1 MRQFRPAT
9 LGIDNAFAAATLF
22 AYRIAAFF
30 MLALL
35 DDPAML
41 ALAFC

>member
-1 MRQFRPAT
+1 MSDTTFGILRQLAESAEP
-9 LGIDNAFAAATLF
+9 L
-22 AYRIAAFF
+22 AYRLAASF
-30 MLALL
+30 MMSLL